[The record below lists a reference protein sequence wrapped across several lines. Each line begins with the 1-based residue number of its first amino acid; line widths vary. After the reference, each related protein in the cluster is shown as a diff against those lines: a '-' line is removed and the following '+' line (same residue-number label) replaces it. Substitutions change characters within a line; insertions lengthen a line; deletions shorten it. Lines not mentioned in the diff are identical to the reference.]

1 MDGHFRKRLSG
12 HLPPPD
18 VAPLDYGIWD
28 KVAGIACKDTAPNVE
43 TMKANVNV
51 AWAAMDL
58 GFVRCV
64 CQGFWR
70 RLEAIITAGGGRI
83 E

>member
-1 MDGHFRKRLSG
+1 MSG
-12 HLPPPD
+12 PLPPPD

-58 GFVRCV
+58 GFVRRV
-64 CQGFWR
+64 CCGFWP
-70 RLEAIITAGGGRI
+70 RLEAIITGGGGRI